1 MVRQPDGINIRHHD
15 GKLIWQIT
23 KNSPSS
29 KSVYGSHCSAPQE
42 LWSRGVALMAPGG
55 NGHILCSEPEL
66 LDLDTAT
73 VLVWLGAWWLSIL
86 VYLCPFPI
94 YAETSELWRVQPTSF
109 WCIQA
114 YSLLYHQED
123 WLVTNDTTTEHVGL
137 ASLDVAAG
145 LSKHNSMSGLGF
157 HYKVGKNSSTY
168 LKSKLMFLGVWNVW
182 TRTWTYI

>member
-29 KSVYGSHCSAPQE
+29 KSVYGSHCTTPQE

-73 VLVWLGAWWLSIL
+73 VLVWLGAWRLSIL
-86 VYLCPFPI
+86 V
-94 YAETSELWRVQPTSF
+94 
-109 WCIQA
+109 
-114 YSLLYHQED
+114 
-123 WLVTNDTTTEHVGL
+123 
-137 ASLDVAAG
+137 
-145 LSKHNSMSGLGF
+145 
-157 HYKVGKNSSTY
+157 
-168 LKSKLMFLGVWNVW
+168 
-182 TRTWTYI
+182 